1 MEHSFVEWAETY
13 LQSKIKELKRG
24 KRGSKFVMN
33 HCTLAK
39 FLDEIEEQTH
49 GKIEEQTKIKNI
61 IDFQFDNFAAPYFK
75 KMFTIYLLFYSTA
88 FYTQIKAKHV
98 SI

>member
-1 MEHSFVEWAETY
+1 
-13 LQSKIKELKRG
+13 
-24 KRGSKFVMN
+24 MN

-39 FLDEIEEQTH
+39 ILDEIEEQTH

-61 IDFQFDNFAAPYFK
+61 IDFQFENFAAPFFK
-75 KMFTIYLLFYSTA
+75 RMFTIYLFFYSTA
-88 FYTQIKAKHV
+88 FYTQIKAKNV